1 MSAIVLRKHYTNATL
16 RLEQGAVIEGEAL
29 PPRLAAYLV
38 ANGYAAFVNVDD
50 DDAPEVDGW
59 NSEMSVSQLMAFADR
74 HGIEIKPRTPKAA
87 IIDIL
92 MAHG

>member
-38 ANGYAAFVNVDD
+38 ANGYAEFVTE
-50 DDAPEVDGW
+50 DADEPEEDGW

-92 MAHG
+92 IAQG